1 MKKEIVTD
9 RLPAA
14 SPRRLFALR
23 LRRLRGVMSVAA
35 PAVLLC
41 LTLLASATV
50 PAQAQSFTGSISG
63 MVTDPNGAVIQNATL
78 TLTAADT
85 GLTRATTTNHAGEY
99 QFPSLP
105 PGQYKIRVTAANF
118 NSGEITAQLAVAQ
131 QLRADAQLKVGVETE
146 TVNISAGDGEVS
158 LDKQDAELSTLL
170 TGRQIAGLPLITRNP
185 YDLIALSG
193 GVTDGPD
200 RGSGNQR
207 GAGFAVNGQ
216 RSQSAN
222 FMLDGGENNDTFTSL
237 PGQSV
242 PIDAIQE
249 FRVQTSDFTAEFGR
263 GAGYVANVVTKSGSN
278 SFHGSAYEF
287 NRNSALAANDS
298 FSNANGFPKEFFNR
312 NQFGFSAGGPV
323 IQNKTFFFGSAEWLK
338 VRSNVNT
345 GFFVPTPQFLALTS
359 AATQS
364 IFSQFATP
372 TITGRTVTAASL
384 GFNNLVDA
392 AGNPIDPG
400 TPLFGRVTT
409 TAPRDAGAGSP
420 QNTALWTLR
429 LDHNFS
435 NRTSLFGRYAY
446 DREEALTGSNSF
458 SPYQGF
464 NTSSKNRNQNLTLQL
479 THTWSPS
486 VVTESRFVYNRLL
499 NEQPLGS
506 APVSPTFLISDVIS
520 RQTDGDTVLPGYFA
534 TASTL
539 GNAIPF
545 GGPQNLYQ
553 GYSSLNYQR
562 GAHEL
567 KFGAQYLHI
576 RDNRAFGAFQNAI
589 ADFVTLQDFIN
600 ANVQDY
606 EIAVD
611 PHGQLPG
618 QALNAPFTAPSFT
631 RHYHYNEVAWFG
643 EDTWKVSPRLTV
655 SAGLRWE
662 YFGVLHSPG
671 NEKQLDANFYP
682 GTGGDFLQQI
692 ASGQFGLT
700 TAQIGDLQD
709 SFYRPD
715 YNNFAP
721 RLGVAYDL
729 FGHGKTVLRA
739 GYGIYYDRNFG
750 NVLFNVIQNPP
761 NYAVLFAGTGNNP
774 AAPIIANVD
783 QYAALAALSGQSYS
797 SSARALDPN
806 LRTAYA
812 NVWNANIQHDLGE
825 VMVLTIGYAGSNG
838 IKLYSLDNIN
848 RLDSGALLGVA
859 GRLNPTISN
868 INFRS
873 NAGSSNYNSL
883 QLRADSRYIKR
894 AGLQFTAA
902 YTWAH
907 AIDNESST
915 FGDSYLLSR
924 VGGGVFGFQDA
935 FNPAADRGDADF
947 DVRHRLV
954 TSFNWDIPFARDLR
968 PGWMKAALNGWAMNG
983 IVSFRTGVPFTI
995 FDTGQADNVGQNA
1008 PVRPIVNGALPVVG
1022 VLTPAP
1028 GAGGT
1033 FNYLDLSAFTSTPSV
1048 NGPFVGTIGRNTF
1061 RAPGLQTWNLSFLRN
1076 INLTESKKLEFR
1088 AEMFNPFN
1096 HPNLFVAGGTNNIAN
1111 NTTNTVEA
1119 TRGGLFDNINNVEQH
1134 RNVQLALKFIF

>member
-9 RLPAA
+9 RSPAS
-14 SPRRLFALR
+14 SPRRLFATR

-35 PAVLLC
+35 PSALLC
-41 LTLLASATV
+41 LTLLALATV
-50 PAQAQSFTGSISG
+50 PTQAQSFTGSISG
-63 MVTDPNGAVIQNATL
+63 MITDPNGAVIQNATV

-85 GLTRATTTNHAGEY
+85 GLTRTTTTNHAGEY
-99 QFPSLP
+99 NFPSLP

-118 NSGEITAQLAVAQ
+118 NAGEINARLAVAQ

-146 TVNISAGDGEVS
+146 TVNITAGEGEVS
-158 LDKQDAELSTLL
+158 LDKQNAELSTLL
-170 TGRQIAGLPLITRNP
+170 TGRQIVGLPLITRNP

-193 GVTDGPD
+193 GATDGPD

-222 FMLDGGENNDTFTSL
+222 FMLDGGENNDTFTSM

-242 PIDAIQE
+242 PLDAIQE

-263 GAGYVANVVTKSGSN
+263 GSGYVANVVTKSGSN

-323 IQNKTFFFGSAEWLK
+323 IEDKTFFFGSAEWLK
-338 VRSNVNT
+338 VRSSVNT

-364 IFSQFATP
+364 IFSQFAAP
-372 TITGRTVTAASL
+372 TITGRTATAASL

-392 AGNPIDPG
+392 GGNPIDPS

-409 TAPRDAGAGSP
+409 TVPRDAGAGSP

-435 NRTSLFGRYAY
+435 DRTSLFGRYAY

-576 RDNRAFGAFQNAI
+576 RDNRTFGAFQNAI

-631 RHYHYNEVAWFG
+631 RHFRYNEVALFG
-643 EDTWKVSPRLTV
+643 EDTWKLSPRLTV

-671 NEKQLDANFYP
+671 NEKRLDANFYP
-682 GTGGDFLQQI
+682 GTGGNFLQQI
-692 ASGQFGLT
+692 AGGQFSLT

-812 NVWNANIQHDLGE
+812 NAWNANIQHDLGE

-848 RLDSGALLGVA
+848 RRGSGVLLGVA
-859 GRLNPTISN
+859 GRLNPTITN

-935 FNPAADRGDADF
+935 FNPAGDRGNADF

-995 FDTGQADNVGQNA
+995 FDTGQADNGGQTV
-1008 PVRPIVNGALPVVG
+1008 PVRPIINGAAPVVG
-1022 VLTPAP
+1022 ALTPVA
-1028 GAGGT
+1028 GVGGT
-1033 FNYLDLSAFTSTPSV
+1033 FNYLDLSAFSSAPSV

-1061 RAPGLQTWNLSFLRN
+1061 RAPGLQTWNLSFLRD
-1076 INLTESKKLEFR
+1076 INLTESKKLQFR
-1088 AEMFNPFN
+1088 AEMYNPFN

-1111 NTTNTVEA
+1111 NATNTVEA

>member
-1 MKKEIVTD
+1 MKKTMHV
-9 RLPAA
+9 
-14 SPRRLFALR
+14 
-23 LRRLRGVMSVAA
+23 VA
-35 PAVLLC
+35 PAVALC
-41 LTLLASATV
+41 LTLLALTSIPT
-50 PAQAQSFTGSISG
+50 QAQSFTGSISG
-63 MVTDPNGAVIQNATL
+63 AVSDPSGAVVNNATV
-78 TLTAADT
+78 TLTALAT
-85 GLTRATTTNHAGEY
+85 GQTRTVTTNHAGEY
-99 QFPSLP
+99 NFPSLP
-105 PGQYKIRVTAANF
+105 PGEYKIRIAASGF
-118 NSGEITAQLAVAQ
+118 TTGEISAQLAVAQ
-131 QLRADAQLKVGVETE
+131 QLRADAQLKVGAESE
-146 TVNISAGDGEVS
+146 TVNISASEGEITP
-158 LDKQDAELSTLL
+158 DRQNAELSTLL
-170 TGRQIAGLPLITRNP
+170 TGRQITELPLITRNP
-185 YDLIALSG
+185 YDLITLSG
-193 GVTDGPD
+193 GATDGPD

-237 PGQSV
+237 PGQTV
-242 PIDAIQE
+242 PLDAIQE

-323 IQNKTFFFGSAEWLK
+323 IKDKTFFFGSAEWLK
-338 VRSNVNT
+338 ARSSVNS
-345 GFFVPTPQFLALTS
+345 GFFVPTPQLLALT
-359 AATQS
+359 APATQS
-364 IFSQFATP
+364 IFSQFAAP
-372 TITGRTVTAASL
+372 AITGRTVTAASL
-384 GFNNLVDA
+384 GFNSLIDA
-392 AGNPIDPG
+392 GGAPIDPS

-409 TAPRDAGAGSP
+409 TVPRDAGAGSP

-464 NTSSKNRNQNLTLQL
+464 DTNSKNRNQNLTLQL

-506 APVSPTFLISDVIS
+506 APVTPTFLISDVIS

-534 TASTL
+534 TAGTL

-553 GYSSLNYQR
+553 WYSSLSYQR
-562 GAHEL
+562 GSHEL
-567 KFGAQYLHI
+567 KFGGQYLQI
-576 RDNRAFGAFQNAI
+576 RDNRTFGAFENAI

-600 ANVQDY
+600 GNVQDY

-631 RHYHYNEVAWFG
+631 RHFRYNEVAWFG
-643 EDTWKVSPRLTV
+643 EDTWKLSSRLTV
-655 SAGLRWE
+655 NAGLRWE

-671 NEKQLDANFYP
+671 DEQQLDANFYP
-682 GTGGDFLQQI
+682 GAGDNFMQQI

-700 TAQIGDLQD
+700 TEQTGDLKD
-709 SFYRPD
+709 RFYRPD

-721 RLGVAYDL
+721 RLGVAFDL
-729 FGHGKTVLRA
+729 SGRGKTVLRA

-812 NVWNANIQHDLGE
+812 HVWNVNVQHDLGNA
-825 VMVLTIGYAGSNG
+825 MVITVGYAGSNG
-838 IKLYSLDNIN
+838 VKLYSLDNIN
-848 RLDSGALLGVA
+848 RVGSGVLLGLT
-859 GRLNPTISN
+859 GRLNSTISS
-868 INFRS
+868 INFRG
-873 NAGSSNYNSL
+873 NEGSSNYKSL

-902 YTWAH
+902 YTLAH
-907 AIDNESST
+907 ATDNESST

-935 FNPAADRGDADF
+935 FNPEGDRGDADF

-954 TSFNWDIPFARDLR
+954 TSFNWDIPFARELR
-968 PGWMKAALNGWAMNG
+968 RGWLKAALDGWAMSG
-983 IVSFRTGVPFTI
+983 IVSFRTGVPFTV
-995 FDTGQADNVGQNA
+995 FDTGQADNVGQTA
-1008 PVRPIVNGALPVVG
+1008 PVRPILIGTAPTVG
-1022 VLTPAP
+1022 VLTPAA
-1028 GAGGT
+1028 GVGGT
-1033 FNYLDLSAFTSTPSV
+1033 FNYLDLSAFVSAPSV
-1048 NGPFVGTIGRNTF
+1048 NGPFVGTLGRNTF

-1076 INLTESKKLEFR
+1076 ISLTESKKLQFR

-1111 NTTNTVEA
+1111 NATDSVEV